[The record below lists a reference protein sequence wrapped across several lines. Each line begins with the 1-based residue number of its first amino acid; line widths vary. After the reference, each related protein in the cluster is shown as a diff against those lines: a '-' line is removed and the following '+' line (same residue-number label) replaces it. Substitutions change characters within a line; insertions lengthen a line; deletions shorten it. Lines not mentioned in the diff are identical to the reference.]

1 MGYFLLH
8 FDLKEF
14 CRGFYWKIDISRD
27 NARSDRRFPHS
38 CGQRISISLTW
49 TQQRKTNRIPQQSA
63 RTRDHSDGRSIS
75 GDSTRDVR
83 LPPNQSEVETGSD
96 EVGGTLDYVCDD
108 LDLVEWAV
116 GESGVGVGVV
126 IGLGSI
132 FACFDDDRVTDQ
144 NLRYKPLD
152 PPHTTFC
159 NFDLGLPGIVVPG

>member
-1 MGYFLLH
+1 MRSTNLNLS
-8 FDLKEF
+8 DL
-14 CRGFYWKIDISRD
+14 
-27 NARSDRRFPHS
+27 
-38 CGQRISISLTW
+38 
-49 TQQRKTNRIPQQSA
+49 
-63 RTRDHSDGRSIS
+63 
-75 GDSTRDVR
+75 DSTEEDQQNTAAIREDKRSLGRTVNKWDSIHDVR

-159 NFDLGLPGIVVPG
+159 NFDLGLPGIVVPR